1 MHLNPSI
8 QAYFEADRRGDVE
21 ALIQTFAPHAAV
33 SDEGRSY
40 VGRQAI
46 GAWWREAKAK
56 YQHVIEPVRAGGEG
70 DLAEVRARVTGQF
83 PGSPTIMTFAFRL
96 EGGQIAGLEIGA

>member
-8 QAYFEADRRGDVE
+8 QAYFEADSRGDVE
-21 ALIQTFAPHAAV
+21 AVIQTFAPHAVV

-40 VGRQAI
+40 AGRQAI
-46 GAWWREAKAK
+46 GSWWREAKTK
-56 YQHVIEPVRAGGEG
+56 YQHVIEPFRARGEG

-83 PGSPTIMTFAFRL
+83 PGSPTTMTFAFRL